1 MKHSA
6 VFVIV
11 EEGNWCVLWPDFVAL
26 KAQALLGW
34 DHSTTTLTTTW
45 MCLVAFNDVALFD
58 GVMNDS
64 SPLHELKRS
73 GELIQLFRFISTYCS
88 RSGI

>member
-34 DHSTTTLTTTW
+34 DHSTTLTLLETY
-45 MCLVAFNDVALFD
+45 DVDVDVTLFD

-64 SPLHELKRS
+64 STLHELK
-73 GELIQLFRFISTYCS
+73 GE
-88 RSGI
+88 